1 MDISESQSLLMET
14 LPQWNHYIARP
25 FKRFLDE
32 GMSPPMFHGMQR
44 LRQSDRLMTMTELA
58 KWLRMPKQ
66 QATKLVDRLIER
78 SMVERVNDPNDRR
91 LTRLRLTPAAIQ
103 YMDDFKRRQVEYYR
117 ELLLSMPEDDRQRF
131 TEAIRTLHDIF
142 GRMPCADGLEGHE
155 KERE

>member
-44 LRQSDRLMTMTELA
+44 LR
-58 KWLRMPKQ
+58 
-66 QATKLVDRLIER
+66 
-78 SMVERVNDPNDRR
+78 
-91 LTRLRLTPAAIQ
+91 LTSAAIQ

-117 ELLLSMPEDDRQRF
+117 ELLLSMPEDDQRRF

-155 KERE
+155 KERQ